1 MISRV
6 SLSRPCW
13 TRRGTLSCAWNMT
26 MAKRSDMHTLDW
38 AYVATTNEG
47 SLWNAAKASTSPWHC
62 RTGRGAA
69 SRNRRARRETSLR
82 GHLRTCQP
90 DHGKISR
97 CPKARPCIFLC
108 RAMHHRPL
116 LPQRRRALCY
126 HRHRR
131 PPVVT
136 ERDHNIH
143 RIPPTSFFAL
153 RWLPSPGSA

>member
-1 MISRV
+1 MILRA

-13 TRRGTLSCAWNMT
+13 IRRGTLSCAWNTM
-26 MAKRSDMHTLDW
+26 MAKRSVMHTLEW
-38 AYVATTNEG
+38 AYVATTNEY
-47 SLWNAAKASTSPWHC
+47 SLWNAAKASTLPWHC

-69 SRNRRARRETSLR
+69 SRSRRAHPRTRPWD
-82 GHLRTCQP
+82 HHRTCQP

-97 CPKARPCIFLC
+97 CLKARPCISRC
-108 RAMHHRPL
+108 RDMRHRPL
-116 LPQRRRALCY
+116 LPQRQRALCY
-126 HRHRR
+126 HRHHR